1 MFVAN
6 TFEDD
11 FVKGYCISTYIR
23 TMIRTPRVQFL
34 FALEAA
40 LSLLFVFVFHYIRV
54 LENRKIPRGLS
65 TVASVGIDQV
75 AELNEIRTHKI
86 TFLFSIHLPLGT
98 STASTKPPTFRI
110 NLPPICII
118 FCANWL

>member
-1 MFVAN
+1 MFLAN

-65 TVASVGIDQV
+65 TVGIDQV

-86 TFLFSIHLPLGT
+86 TFLFGIMFYIKKAHIFLHMPFLVLSMVQEQNYYTLP
-98 STASTKPPTFRI
+98 K
-110 NLPPICII
+110 
-118 FCANWL
+118 

>member
-1 MFVAN
+1 MFLAN

-23 TMIRTPRVQFL
+23 TMIRTPCVQFL

-65 TVASVGIDQV
+65 TVGIDQV

-98 STASTKPPTFRI
+98 STASTKSPTFRI

-118 FCANWL
+118 FRAN